1 MIIVAIG
8 LDHLTIMNSI
18 SVRHVVDNKP
28 SSLFKFYV
36 SHLESA
42 NFQALVHGVWNL
54 FPCPKGGK
62 GYILWWKVS
71 IHNTMNFIMGWGC
84 MIS

>member
-8 LDHLTIMNSI
+8 LDHLNIMNSI

-42 NFQALVHGVWNL
+42 NF
-54 FPCPKGGK
+54 
-62 GYILWWKVS
+62 
-71 IHNTMNFIMGWGC
+71 
-84 MIS
+84 